1 MPEKRKKTIDAAAD
15 RQTMTELY
23 ETYEQKMFGIA
34 NAILHNDWQAEDA
47 VHEAFVRMVPYLSR
61 CKDVNDEK
69 TKILIVRVIK
79 SAAIDIYR
87 KNKREN
93 TYILDSEEDWI
104 EDKHNPVEVYL
115 ATLSAGEMLK
125 KIIGQLS
132 SDDRKI
138 IEMRCYDGMPVSD
151 IGEILGI
158 STDNVYKRLS
168 RARKRVKEIIAKER
182 TRMLNKNLDEW
193 LYLTGMEN
201 ALDELEKAEKNHT
214 EVHRFSDS
222 YRQKQTALLDSICA
236 AEENDERM
244 MFEIEKKNMD
254 GKENKNQIQSAK
266 HGWRKSTVAAA
277 LILLIGGVSVTTY
290 AAGRYFLV
298 DREQRG
304 NVVSVN
310 LNGESEKD
318 SKVAVLSYQFGYV
331 PEEYKEWQP
340 RYYSKNG
347 EYGGKGFYVMQWQG
361 LDTTF
366 EYLENRTKTTING
379 KEAYC
384 YQMGEESNIKEA
396 IQVLYNN
403 EGAMYTLYSDDEDIS
418 MDELLKIAE
427 GMIVTETGE
436 YAEIISDED
445 VTDGNVL
452 PEESIPANHMCQTG
466 DTVAWATG
474 DGDEGELT
482 VKNIQVLTNIADL
495 SKEDFSDYGG
505 EIAPFA
511 DESGNL
517 KAINGVTDIKDENGI
532 HEGSEENQV
541 VLVKVSCKIVNTT
554 EETREYY
561 MNTLSLKGIKELS
574 NRVTIDYDMIP
585 DYKNGVPEWMI
596 YMTNAQYATEDER
609 EKSFFEFSLAPGECK
624 DIDCAFLTYENSLKD
639 TGLIFNPTGGAFGQ
653 NSEYIFGWK
662 LQ

>member
-1 MPEKRKKTIDAAAD
+1 
-15 RQTMTELY
+15 
-23 ETYEQKMFGIA
+23 
-34 NAILHNDWQAEDA
+34 
-47 VHEAFVRMVPYLSR
+47 MVPYLSR

-254 GKENKNQIQSAK
+254 GKENKNQIKSAK
-266 HGWRKSTVAAA
+266 HGWRKGTVAAA

-554 EETREYY
+554 EETQEYY
-561 MNTLSLKGIKELS
+561 MNTFSLKGIKELG
-574 NRVTIDYDMIP
+574 NHVTIDYDMIP

-596 YMTNAQYATEDER
+596 YMTNAQYTTEDER
-609 EKSFFEFSLAPGECK
+609 EKSFFEFSLAPGESK

>member
-1 MPEKRKKTIDAAAD
+1 
-15 RQTMTELY
+15 
-23 ETYEQKMFGIA
+23 
-34 NAILHNDWQAEDA
+34 
-47 VHEAFVRMVPYLSR
+47 
-61 CKDVNDEK
+61 
-69 TKILIVRVIK
+69 
-79 SAAIDIYR
+79 
-87 KNKREN
+87 
-93 TYILDSEEDWI
+93 
-104 EDKHNPVEVYL
+104 
-115 ATLSAGEMLK
+115 
-125 KIIGQLS
+125 
-132 SDDRKI
+132 
-138 IEMRCYDGMPVSD
+138 
-151 IGEILGI
+151 
-158 STDNVYKRLS
+158 
-168 RARKRVKEIIAKER
+168 
-182 TRMLNKNLDEW
+182 MLNKNLDEW

-254 GKENKNQIQSAK
+254 GKENKNQIKSAK

-418 MDELLKIAE
+418 MAELLKIAE

-445 VTDGNVL
+445 VTGGNVL

-554 EETREYY
+554 EETQEYY

-574 NRVTIDYDMIP
+574 NRMTIDYDMIP